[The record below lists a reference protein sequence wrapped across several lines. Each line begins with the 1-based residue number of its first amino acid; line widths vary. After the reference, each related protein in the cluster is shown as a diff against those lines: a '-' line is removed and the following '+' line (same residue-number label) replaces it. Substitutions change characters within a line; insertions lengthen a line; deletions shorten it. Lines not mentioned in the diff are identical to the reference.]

1 MFDSLQPGWIATLG
15 SGQILAVASLVM
27 YYIPRRPVSVPRGPR
42 AFSTIV
48 RRRRTLLPIP
58 FLRRA
63 GYIAL
68 LGVSGYIV
76 DQEFYARTVVRN
88 LRTFWTVRVISRK
101 NSCTVMLT
109 NFLQCALI
117 ATDYK
122 LNFTP
127 GKSDHISALHE
138 RVGDRLLNLFS
149 SNGGLYIKFGA
160 STFQKFI
167 QTYQD
172 IPRPSNRGKCRV
184 LTKAYT
190 AQVFPVVR

>member
-1 MFDSLQPGWIATLG
+1 
-15 SGQILAVASLVM
+15 M
-27 YYIPRRPVSVPRGPR
+27 YYIPRIPVSVPRGHR

-48 RRRRTLLPIP
+48 PGRRAIPPIP

-68 LGVSGYIV
+68 LGVAGYIV
-76 DQEFYARTVVRN
+76 DQEFYASTAVRN

-101 NSCTVMLT
+101 NSHTVTLT

-149 SNGGLYIKFGA
+149 SNGGLYIKFGVFYI
-160 STFQKFI
+160 SEI
-167 QTYQD
+167 CPD
-172 IPRPSNRGKCRV
+172 VPRH
-184 LTKAYT
+184 T
-190 AQVFPVVR
+190 